1 MARPQPTYEFYVNEH
16 GGTAERGAF
25 LAALPLAEA
34 RVRELTPSAHR
45 VPARLRRAYL
55 HAVCAMADR
64 VSGVDARG
72 RVSSETV
79 GGTSVTY
86 ADAQGGGAFGDLDA
100 VAPYLAGTGLLYRG
114 IGGAR

>member
-1 MARPQPTYEFYVNEH
+1 MARPRPTYEFYVNDH
-16 GGTAERGAF
+16 RGRAGRDEF
-25 LAALPLAEA
+25 LAALPAAAARMREA
-34 RVRELTPSAHR
+34 
-45 VPARLRRAYL
+45 VPADRIPARHRRAYL

-64 VSGVDARG
+64 VAGVDERG

-86 ADAQGGGAFGDLDA
+86 ADAQGGSAFGDIDA